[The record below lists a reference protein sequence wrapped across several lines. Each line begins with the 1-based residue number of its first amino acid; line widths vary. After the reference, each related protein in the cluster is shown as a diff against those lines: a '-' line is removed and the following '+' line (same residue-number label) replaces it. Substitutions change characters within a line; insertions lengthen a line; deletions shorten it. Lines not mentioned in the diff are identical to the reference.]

1 MEDRL
6 RVGVITA
13 PHGIKG
19 EVKVFPTTDDLN
31 RFRDLKR
38 CFLES
43 GDKTMEVECTSCKFL
58 KNMVVLKFAG
68 YDNIEAVESIRQYN
82 ILVNRE
88 DAVALEDGEFFI
100 CDVIGAAVFDQNNIE
115 IGVIDEVLE
124 TPANHVFVIKKAGSE
139 TRYVPVVKEWVDEI
153 DTEHKRVRVHLYKIA
168 EDE

>member
-19 EVKVFPTTDDLN
+19 EVKVYPTTDDLN
-31 RFRDLKR
+31 RFKSLKK
-38 CFLES
+38 CFLVS
-43 GDKTMEVECTSCKFL
+43 GSKEIETECTSCKFL

-68 YDNIEAVESIRQYN
+68 YDSINDVEALRQYD

-100 CDVIGAAVFDQNNIE
+100 CDVIGSKVYEQNYTE
-115 IGVIDEVLE
+115 ISVIDDVLE
-124 TPANHVFVIKKAGSE
+124 TQANHIFVIKKK
-139 TRYVPVVKEWVDEI
+139 RQDDIYVPVVKEWVTDI
-153 DTEHKRVRVHLYKIA
+153 DTVNKTVKVHLLKIA
-168 EDE
+168 ED